1 MPTIWNGD
9 RLGEE
14 REEKAVAFVDHTPGA
29 VVGSL
34 PLKMVIVPR
43 ISGNQHTTV
52 SQLSSGGAFLALA
65 PSTIIQMPGAR
76 EHELAAMGALV
87 RQVAVTGLELGSD
100 LSTIAIHNAPLCSA
114 VCAVLFSPL

>member
-14 REEKAVAFVDHTPGA
+14 REEKAVAFVDHAPGA
-29 VVGSL
+29 VAGSL

-43 ISGNQHTTV
+43 ISGNPLTTV

-100 LSTIAIHNAPLCSA
+100 LSTIAPVIKDLLKRCQ
-114 VCAVLFSPL
+114 